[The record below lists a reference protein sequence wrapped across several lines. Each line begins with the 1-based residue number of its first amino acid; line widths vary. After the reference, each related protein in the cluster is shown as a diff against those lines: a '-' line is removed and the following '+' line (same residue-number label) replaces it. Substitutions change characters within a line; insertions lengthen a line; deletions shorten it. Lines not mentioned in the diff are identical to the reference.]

1 MDDGRHHVKSLLMRE
16 SLLDQDLQR
25 RTETP
30 VFRMLPDAHVVKIGG
45 RSVLDQG
52 RAVVYPVVEEL
63 ARSLSSHRLILATGG
78 GVRSRHTFSIG
89 IDLGLP
95 TGVLAQLTMADSL
108 GNAHILGTLLA
119 PHGVVAIPPEM
130 FGHLLPLFL
139 RAAPGVIY
147 NGVPPYSLWEHPPVV
162 GRIPPH
168 RTDAG
173 CFLLAECFGT
183 RSLTLVKDVD
193 GLFEED
199 PRVNPSA
206 AFIPRI
212 GQQELRRRA
221 LQTLPFDRVL
231 LDLLATARLLKQF
244 QIVNGHV
251 PGRIEAALRGEH
263 VGTIVHADGG
273 GRRLAARPL
282 LRLPG
287 RRGGAAGRGARR
299 PADRGHRGA
308 RAQRLGEEHAP
319 RARRGPAGP
328 HLGERAAPGPR
339 PGEGAPPAEP
349 PALPGHP
356 APGP

>member
-1 MDDGRHHVKSLLMRE
+1 MDGRHHVQSALMRE
-16 SLLDQDLQR
+16 SLLDHDLLR
-25 RTETP
+25 KTETP
-30 VFRMLPDAHVVKIGG
+30 VFRMLPEAHVVKIGG
-45 RSVLDQG
+45 RSVLDRG

-63 ARSLSSHRLILATGG
+63 ASALASHKLILGTGG
-78 GVRSRHTFSIG
+78 GLRSRHTFSIG

-108 GNAHILGTLLA
+108 GNAHILGTLLS

-147 NGVPPYSLWEHPPVV
+147 NGVPPYSLWEHPPAV

-183 RSLTLVKDVD
+183 KTLTLVKDVD

-199 PRVNPSA
+199 PKENPSA

-212 GQQELRRRA
+212 GSHELRRRA
-221 LQTLPFDRVL
+221 LKTLPFDRVL
-231 LDLLATARLLKQF
+231 LDLLDTARLVKRF

-251 PGRIEAALRGEH
+251 HGRISASLRGEH
-263 VGTIVHADGG
+263 VGTIVHADG
-273 GRRLAARPL
+273 
-282 LRLPG
+282 
-287 RRGGAAGRGARR
+287 
-299 PADRGHRGA
+299 
-308 RAQRLGEEHAP
+308 
-319 RARRGPAGP
+319 
-328 HLGERAAPGPR
+328 
-339 PGEGAPPAEP
+339 
-349 PALPGHP
+349 
-356 APGP
+356 